1 VNHGKIGCWQM
12 LADRHAL
19 QLRENYLCALS
30 SAGNPVH
37 VSKSRQS
44 SRFSHVLVLRKMNA
58 FFEFGN
64 CFVLLTH
71 RKKRESKPFMSS
83 GICAE
88 IGIRPVCPPIFR
100 VGKLFS
106 IEIPSPI
113 APTAP
118 VRTSETPGP
127 WWIGQSDV
135 VARIVN
141 GY

>member
-1 VNHGKIGCWQM
+1 
-12 LADRHAL
+12 DRHAL

-30 SAGNPVH
+30 PAGNPVH

-88 IGIRPVCPPIFR
+88 IGIRPVCPPIFPS
-100 VGKLFS
+100 S
-106 IEIPSPI
+106 IQPRGLGCADNSRLESMTRCHM
-113 APTAP
+113 PT
-118 VRTSETPGP
+118 R
-127 WWIGQSDV
+127 
-135 VARIVN
+135 ARLLL
-141 GY
+141 